1 MRMQND
7 TGFLRPHRWLPEN
20 LRPFSHEQRPLLYS
34 AGSSL
39 CSMMPVFQTYLCI
52 GFGWTNWNIK
62 NKTPA
67 LTRGSSGTPFQNRSV
82 PQVFS
87 KSIRAFES
95 ADGLIPWR
103 WWELHVNAF
112 FLGDAP
118 CLQTSPMYIILCN
131 PHRCDNRIHKHNCR
145 TLHREHGLFAKY
157 QGRFFGSP
165 LSNRFSTTRFTW
177 SAPCQ
182 RQNVSMYYHCNIF
195 SDSSKSSKSVSC
207 LERIPSSWVS

>member
-1 MRMQND
+1 MFIWILYHIKHLLSMRIQND

-95 ADGLIPWR
+95 ADGLIPWW
-103 WWELHVNAF
+103 WWELYVTAF
-112 FLGDAP
+112 FLGAAP
-118 CLQTSPMYIILCN
+118 CLQTSP
-131 PHRCDNRIHKHNCR
+131 
-145 TLHREHGLFAKY
+145 
-157 QGRFFGSP
+157 
-165 LSNRFSTTRFTW
+165 TTD
-177 SAPCQ
+177 
-182 RQNVSMYYHCNIF
+182 I
-195 SDSSKSSKSVSC
+195 SSYRRRAHWH
-207 LERIPSSWVS
+207 LWTR